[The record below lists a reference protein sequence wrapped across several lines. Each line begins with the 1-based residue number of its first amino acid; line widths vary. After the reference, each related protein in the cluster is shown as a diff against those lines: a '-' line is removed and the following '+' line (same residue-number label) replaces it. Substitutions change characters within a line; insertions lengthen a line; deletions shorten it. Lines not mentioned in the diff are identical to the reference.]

1 MFCASDY
8 SFDFDAF
15 MFGPRRRHGRRHAK
29 WKIFERGDLKFVILR
44 LVSEQ
49 PMHGYEVMK
58 ALEKESGGYYR
69 PSPGSVYP
77 TLQLLE
83 DEGYVTVAEKDG
95 KKTYTI
101 TEEGQAYLD
110 DNEDVIDDV
119 FERVEHFTDR
129 FFGRDMKDLSK
140 SFSRLAQL
148 TFDQAVQWGAEPEDL
163 ARMNEIL
170 EKAVQD
176 MKEARRETRKRRRG
190 GNREK
195 SREGRRG
202 RGRRES
208 RDAKV
213 DADVEARREVEIEV
227 ENDEE

>member
-83 DEGYVTVAEKDG
+83 DEGYVTVVEKDG

-101 TEEGQAYLD
+101 TDDGQAYLD
-110 DNEDVIDDV
+110 ENEDVIDDV

-129 FFGRDMKDLSK
+129 FFGRDMKDLSR

-148 TFDQAVQWGAEPEDL
+148 TFDQALQWGAEPADL

-170 EKAVQD
+170 EKAVHD
-176 MKEARRETRKRRRG
+176 MKEARKETRDRRRG
-190 GNREK
+190 SGREK
-195 SREGRRG
+195 ARKSRRG
-202 RGRRES
+202 RAGRE
-208 RDAKV
+208 AK
-213 DADVEARREVEIEV
+213 DTDVEVEIEV
-227 ENDEE
+227 DRDEE

>member
-1 MFCASDY
+1 MFCASDHG
-8 SFDFDAF
+8 FDFDAF
-15 MFGPRRRHGRRHAK
+15 MFGSRRQRRGRHAK

-83 DEGYVTVAEKDG
+83 DEGYVTVEEQDG
-95 KKTYTI
+95 KKIYSI
-101 TEEGQAYLD
+101 TDAGQAYLD
-110 DNEDVIDDV
+110 ENEDVIDDV

-129 FFGRDMKDLSK
+129 FFGRDMKELSK

-148 TFDQAVQWGAEPEDL
+148 TFDQALQWGAEPEDL
-163 ARMNEIL
+163 ARMNDIL
-170 EKAVQD
+170 EQAVHD
-176 MKEARRETRKRRRG
+176 MEEARRSARKRRRSPS
-190 GNREK
+190 REK
-195 SREGRRG
+195 ARKGRRA
-202 RGRRES
+202 GRRHK
-208 RDAKV
+208 AK
-213 DADVEARREVEIEV
+213 DVEVEIEV
-227 ENDEE
+227 EVEKDEE

>member
-1 MFCASDY
+1 MFCASDFN
-8 SFDFDAF
+8 FDFDAF
-15 MFGPRRRHGRRHAK
+15 MFGPRRHRRGRHAK

-58 ALEKESGGYYR
+58 ALEKESAGYYR

-83 DEGYVTVAEKDG
+83 DEGYVTVEEQGG
-95 KKTYTI
+95 KKIYSI
-101 TEEGQAYLD
+101 TDEGQAYLD
-110 DNEDVIDDV
+110 ENEDVIDDV

-129 FFGRDMKDLSK
+129 FFGRDMKELSK

-148 TFDQAVQWGAEPEDL
+148 TFDQALQWGAEPEDL

-170 EKAVQD
+170 EQAVHD
-176 MKEARRETRKRRRG
+176 MKETRREARKRRRDPR
-190 GNREK
+190 REK
-195 SREGRRG
+195 ARRG
-202 RGRRES
+202 RR
-208 RDAKV
+208 
-213 DADVEARREVEIEV
+213 ARRRQEAGDVDVEIEV